1 MKSKIEIDE
10 INNICII
17 NLANRMNE
25 EETDALFNYLDN
37 EPKLKTFYKFICV
50 IPEDFL
56 LLEYFRKKAINYIR
70 EENKK
75 SLQLKIA
82 VVTKLMNVKGY
93 ESVARFVT
101 NMISKEKIFESIQ
114 KAKEWLS
121 RNNKK

>member
-101 NMISKEKIFESIQ
+101 NMISKEK
-114 KAKEWLS
+114 
-121 RNNKK
+121 